1 MKDGEQSG
9 AGQAVS
15 AASPLRSEAGVS
27 APVGGSAAQAGVGA
41 GTQEAEAPETLR
53 ISIDEFAKVELRVG
67 RVVTA
72 EAVRKSKKLVR
83 LEIDDGAG
91 LRQVVAGIAKAYEP
105 ETLVGR
111 HVVFVANLQPA
122 KLMGIESNGMVLA
135 ALDAAG
141 QPVLLTPDDPER
153 APAGSAIR

>member
-1 MKDGEQSG
+1 MSEPEQRAASESAAAPSG
-9 AGQAVS
+9 AAAEA
-15 AASPLRSEAGVS
+15 AASP
-27 APVGGSAAQAGVGA
+27 
-41 GTQEAEAPETLR
+41 APETSR
-53 ISIDEFAKVELRVG
+53 ISIDEFARVELRIG

-83 LEIDDGAG
+83 LEIDDGG
-91 LRQVVAGIAKAYEP
+91 GVRQVVAGIAKAYAS

-141 QPVLLTPDDPER
+141 QPVLLAPDDPER
-153 APAGSAIR
+153 APAGSAVR

>member
-1 MKDGEQSG
+1 MNDSERSGGGE
-9 AGQAVS
+9 
-15 AASPLRSEAGVS
+15 AASPAAPPQSEAGGS
-27 APVGGSAAQAGVGA
+27 APAGEGAATAEASAVQ
-41 GTQEAEAPETLR
+41 APETPR
-53 ISIDEFAKVELRVG
+53 ISIDDFVRVELRVG

-72 EAVRKSKKLVR
+72 EAVRKSKKLLR
-83 LEIDDGAG
+83 LEVDDGG
-91 LRQVVAGIAKAYEP
+91 GVRQIVAGIAKAYEP

-141 QPVLLTPDDPER
+141 QPVLLKPDDPER
-153 APAGSAIR
+153 APAGSAVR